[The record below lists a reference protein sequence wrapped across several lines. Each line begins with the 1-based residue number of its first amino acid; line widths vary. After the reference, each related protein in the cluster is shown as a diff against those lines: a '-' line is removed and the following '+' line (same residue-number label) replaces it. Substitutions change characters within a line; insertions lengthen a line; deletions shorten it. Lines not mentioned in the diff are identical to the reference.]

1 LKNGGRLTVE
11 KEIYILGHKN
21 PDTDSICSALAYANL
36 KNSLGQKIY
45 RAGRIGEI
53 NKETEYVLNYFGI
66 AKPVLVRSVGSL
78 VEDAMSEEVYTIEQD
93 SPLWEVSK
101 LINETGT
108 RFICVVNRQNHLQG
122 VVTVS
127 DLAKRYL
134 QELTMERFRE
144 IPLPIENILRT
155 LKGKL
160 LVDSGIKELQG
171 NVLIGAMHAQTM
183 VHYIK
188 KGDIL
193 ITGDRETAQKKA
205 LAAGVACLIVTGGT
219 LVSDFI
225 QQLAKEKK
233 AMIISTPFDTFAA
246 GRLVN
251 MSIPVKQ
258 LMSRKV
264 ITFHPHELL
273 RDVKKVMVEKKYRS
287 YPVINENGHL
297 LGVVSPQDF
306 LRADRKKVIL
316 VDHNERSQTVDGLN
330 EAEIL
335 EVVDHHRLGDIQTGD
350 PIYFRNE
357 PVGSTATIIADMY
370 EGSQVEISREM
381 AGIML
386 AAILSDTLMFRSPT
400 CTAKDQQ
407 IAKRLAGIAQ
417 VDIEI
422 FARQMFKEGSN
433 FQEQSVEE
441 IIRQDF
447 KEFVLGKARIGI
459 GQVSAL
465 DFSTLAERRGDILRA
480 LEETKK
486 QEGYSLIAL
495 MLTNIIEQG
504 TELIFIGDQEIIEE
518 AYESEV
524 INNSVYLEGVVS
536 RKKQIVPCLAKVFNE
551 Q

>member
-1 LKNGGRLTVE
+1 ME
-11 KEIYILGHKN
+11 KEVYILGHKN
-21 PDTDSICSALAYANL
+21 PDTDSISAALAYANL
-36 KNSLGQKIY
+36 KNSLGQGAYK
-45 RAGRIGEI
+45 AGRIGEI
-53 NKETEYVLNYFGI
+53 NKETEFVLNYFGVE
-66 AKPVLVRSVGSL
+66 KPMLVHSVGSL
-78 VEDAMSEEVYTIEQD
+78 VEDAMSEEVYMIEQD
-93 SPLWEVSK
+93 TPLWEVSK
-101 LINETGT
+101 LINETST
-108 RFICVVNRQNHLQG
+108 RFICVVNRQKHLQG
-122 VVTVS
+122 VITVS

-144 IPLPIENILRT
+144 IPLPVENILRT

-160 LVDSGIKELQG
+160 LVDSGIEELQG

-251 MSIPVKQ
+251 MSIPVKK
-258 LMSRKV
+258 LMSKRV

-297 LGVVSPQDF
+297 LGVISPEDF

-330 EAEIL
+330 EAELL

-357 PVGSTATIIADMY
+357 PVGSTSTIVATMY
-370 EGSQVEISREM
+370 EGLGVNISKEM

-400 CTAKDQQ
+400 CTPKDEQV
-407 IAKRLAGIAQ
+407 AERLAALAG
-417 VDIEI
+417 VDIES
-422 FARQMFKEGSN
+422 FARQMFKAGSN
-433 FQEQSVEE
+433 FQDQSVQE
-441 IIRQDF
+441 IVKQDF
-447 KEFVLGKARIGI
+447 KEFNLGKARIGV

-465 DFSTLAERRGDILRA
+465 DFTVLAEKR
-480 LEETKK
+480 EELLQVLTELK
-486 QEGYSLIAL
+486 QREGYCLVAL

-504 TELIFIGDQEIIEE
+504 TELIFLGDQEIIEE